1 MSAQEQFDPALL
13 ETLTPEEREAMQED
27 MTEDE
32 KAALA
37 AVAGDDDDDD
47 GDDDDVADEKA
58 APVESDAA
66 AADDDSAEESAPA
79 VDAKPAQQTYRAELP
94 EDFQS
99 QVDDLKTKRD
109 ELAEKFKSGDIEF
122 DEFRAED
129 NVLANEERKLDR
141 AITKAE
147 IAAEMNAQKF
157 ETEWRSN
164 VIDFTDDIAKNGGID
179 YRKDLAGQRKL
190 DGFVNQIFADPDNA
204 TLTMREVLDKAHA
217 MVKLVYKPAAAA
229 SVTTAAAAAATDTKP
244 ASAKNVIRKPDLSKL
259 PETLAHVPGGDGPGD
274 IGGGE
279 FAELDGL
286 DGFELEQAIAR
297 MSPAQRDKFASLAN

>member
-1 MSAQEQFDPALL
+1 MSAEQFDPALL
-13 ETLTPEEREAMQED
+13 ETLTPEEREAMQEE
-27 MTEDE
+27 MTDDE

-37 AVAGDDDDDD
+37 AIADDDDED
-47 GDDDDVADEKA
+47 GDDDAADENA
-58 APVESDAA
+58 PPVETAA
-66 AADDDSAEESAPA
+66 AAAVEDEPAPA
-79 VDAKPAQQTYRAELP
+79 PATYRAELP
-94 EDFQS
+94 EDFQA
-99 QVDDLKTKRD
+99 QVDDLKTKRE
-109 ELAEKFKSGDIEF
+109 ELAEKFKAGDIEF

-129 NVLANEERKLDR
+129 TALANEERKLDR

-147 IAAEMNAQKF
+147 IANEMNAQKF

-164 VIDFTDDIAKNGGID
+164 VLDFTNDVVKNGGID
-179 YRKDLAGQRKL
+179 YRKDLAGQKKL
-190 DGFVNQIFADPDNA
+190 DGFVNQIFSDPDNA

-229 SVTTAAAAAATDTKP
+229 TTTVTTSATEAKP
-244 ASAKNVIRKPDLSKL
+244 AKTVSRKPDLSKL
-259 PETLAHVPGGDGPGD
+259 PATLAHVPGGDDPTD

-279 FAELDGL
+279 FAALDGL

>member
-1 MSAQEQFDPALL
+1 MSAQDQFDPALL

-37 AVAGDDDDDD
+37 AVAGEDDD
-47 GDDDDVADEKA
+47 GDDDESADENA
-58 APVESDAA
+58 PPVEADA
-66 AADDDSAEESAPA
+66 AADDDPAEESAPA

-94 EDFQS
+94 EDFQA
-99 QVDDLKTKRD
+99 QVDDLKTKRE
-109 ELAEKFKSGDIEF
+109 ELAEKFKAGDIEF

-229 SVTTAAAAAATDTKP
+229 AAATDTKP
-244 ASAKNVIRKPDLSKL
+244 AGAKPVGRKPDLSKL

-279 FAELDGL
+279 FAALDGL

>member
-13 ETLTPEEREAMQED
+13 ETLTPEEREAMQEE

-37 AVAGDDDDDD
+37 AVAGDEDDD
-47 GDDDDVADEKA
+47 GDDDEAADENA
-58 APVESDAA
+58 PPVEAA
-66 AADDDSAEESAPA
+66 ASVDDEPADE
-79 VDAKPAQQTYRAELP
+79 AKPAQQTYRAELP
-94 EDFQS
+94 EDFQA
-99 QVDDLKTKRD
+99 QVDDLKTKRE
-109 ELAEKFKSGDIEF
+109 ELAEKFKAGDIEF

-129 NVLANEERKLDR
+129 TALANEERKLDR

-164 VIDFTDDIAKNGGID
+164 VIEFTDDIAKSGGID
-179 YRKDLAGQRKL
+179 YRKDLAGQKKL

-204 TLTMREVLDKAHA
+204 TMTMREVLDKAHA

-229 SVTTAAAAAATDTKP
+229 AATDAKP
-244 ASAKNVIRKPDLSKL
+244 ATKTVSRKPDLSKL
-259 PETLAHVPGGDGPGD
+259 PATLAHVPGGDGPGD

-279 FAELDGL
+279 FAALDGL

>member
-13 ETLTPEEREAMQED
+13 ETLTPEEREAMQEE

-37 AVAGDDDDDD
+37 AVAGDEDDD
-47 GDDDDVADEKA
+47 GDDDEAADENA
-58 APVESDAA
+58 PPVEAA
-66 AADDDSAEESAPA
+66 ASVDDEPADE
-79 VDAKPAQQTYRAELP
+79 AKPAQQTYRAELP
-94 EDFQS
+94 EDFQA
-99 QVDDLKTKRD
+99 QVDDLKTKRE
-109 ELAEKFKSGDIEF
+109 ELAEKFKAGDIEF

-129 NVLANEERKLDR
+129 TALANEERKLDR

-164 VIDFTDDIAKNGGID
+164 VIEFTDDIAKSGGID
-179 YRKDLAGQRKL
+179 YRKDLAGQKKL

-204 TLTMREVLDKAHA
+204 TMTMREVLDKAHA

-229 SVTTAAAAAATDTKP
+229 AAAAAATDAKP
-244 ASAKNVIRKPDLSKL
+244 ATKTVSRKPDLSKL
-259 PETLAHVPGGDGPGD
+259 PATLAHVPGGDGPGD

-279 FAELDGL
+279 FAALDGL

>member
-13 ETLTPEEREAMQED
+13 ETLTPEEREAMQEE

-37 AVAGDDDDDD
+37 AVAGDDDDD
-47 GDDDDVADEKA
+47 GDDDAADENA
-58 APVESDAA
+58 QPVEAA
-66 AADDDSAEESAPA
+66 ASVSDEPADEGGEP
-79 VDAKPAQQTYRAELP
+79 AKPAQQTYRAELP
-94 EDFQS
+94 EDFQA
-99 QVDDLKTKRD
+99 QVDDLKTKRE
-109 ELAEKFKSGDIEF
+109 ELAEKFKAGDIEF

-129 NVLANEERKLDR
+129 TVLANEERKLDR

-147 IAAEMNAQKF
+147 IANEMNAQKF

-164 VIDFTDDIAKNGGID
+164 VLDFTNDVAKSGGID
-179 YRKDLAGQRKL
+179 YRKDLAGQKKL
-190 DGFVNQIFADPDNA
+190 DGFVNQIFSDPDNA

-229 SVTTAAAAAATDTKP
+229 TAAASDTKP
-244 ASAKNVIRKPDLSKL
+244 AKPVSRKPDLSKL
-259 PETLAHVPGGDGPGD
+259 PATLAHVPGGDGPGD

-279 FAELDGL
+279 FAALDGL